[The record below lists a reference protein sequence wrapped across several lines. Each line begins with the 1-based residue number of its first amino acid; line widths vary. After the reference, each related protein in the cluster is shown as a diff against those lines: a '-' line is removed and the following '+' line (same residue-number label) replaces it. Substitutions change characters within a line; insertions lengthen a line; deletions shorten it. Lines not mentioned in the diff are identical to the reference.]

1 MEQKKAEKTFPFS
14 DNWIWIGSRKF
25 SQSWIGYL
33 SAAIHVLTNTF
44 KISPN
49 TMGQIFEMNFPES
62 DEKNDKN
69 TLMEIL
75 QVFGMLSN
83 L

>member
-1 MEQKKAEKTFPFS
+1 
-14 DNWIWIGSRKF
+14 
-25 SQSWIGYL
+25 
-33 SAAIHVLTNTF
+33 
-44 KISPN
+44 
-49 TMGQIFEMNFPES
+49 MGQIFEMNFPEN